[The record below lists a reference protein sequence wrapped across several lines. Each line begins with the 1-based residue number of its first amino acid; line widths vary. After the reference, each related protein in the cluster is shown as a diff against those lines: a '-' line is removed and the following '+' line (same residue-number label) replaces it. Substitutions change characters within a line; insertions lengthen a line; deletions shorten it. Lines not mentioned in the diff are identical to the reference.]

1 MQRLIKHILVL
12 LLLIAGSSQCGPDSV
27 VLLIHVKNL
36 TPDVNLLQID
46 AVLDGKSALQSAAYS
61 QRLSQVAVKLP
72 REAIGRG
79 VLSVSLFGLAA
90 DRCKISAVRYDTQV
104 SIETPYTEVD
114 LSLALLPSKV
124 CTLTV
129 EKEGDGIITSSPF
142 GIDCG
147 KSCSADL
154 APGTKVVLTATSMT
168 PFSQAFWGGDCA
180 GAIDTCALTMTKAQ
194 KVTVQLGPEVR
205 PKLVIVPKGSFTMG
219 SPTGESGRAADETQ
233 HAVTLTTD
241 FWMADSEVTQRQY
254 RNLMG
259 TSPSKLQGSEL
270 PVEQVTWFDAVAYC
284 NALSAKEN
292 LSPCYQINEPTV
304 VWADGVKCTGYRL
317 PTEAE
322 WEYAARSSATTV
334 YAGSD
339 NVDLV
344 AWYSTNAG
352 GTTHAVKTKTANGRG
367 LYDLSGNVWE
377 WVWDWYQG
385 NYEALPPTDPIGPAS
400 GSNRVIRGGSFLD
413 VARDQRVADRGKDD
427 PKAPSLGVGI
437 RPVRSIP

>member
-12 LLLIAGSSQCGPDSV
+12 LLLLAGSSQCGPDSV

-46 AVLDGKSALQSAAYS
+46 AVLDGKSALRSAEYS

-72 REAIGRG
+72 RDAIGRG
-79 VLSVSLFGLAA
+79 VLSVSLFGLAT

-104 SIETPYTEVD
+104 SIATPYTEVD
-114 LSLALLPSKV
+114 LSLALLPNKV
-124 CTLTV
+124 CSLTV
-129 EKEGDGIITSSPF
+129 EKEGDGIVTSAPF
-142 GIDCG
+142 GIECG
-147 KSCSADL
+147 NRCSVDL
-154 APGTKVVLTATSMT
+154 APGTKVVLTASSMT
-168 PFSQAFWGGDCA
+168 PLFQAFWGGDCT

-205 PKLVIVPKGSFTMG
+205 PKLVIVPKGDFTMG
-219 SPTGESGRAADETQ
+219 SPTGESGRASDETQ
-233 HAVTLTTD
+233 HLVMLTKD

-259 TSPSKLQGSEL
+259 TSPSKYQGSEL
-270 PVEQVTWFDAVAYC
+270 PVEQVSWFDAVAYC
-284 NALSAKEN
+284 NALSVKEN

-304 VWADGVKCTGYRL
+304 VWAGGLDCTGYRL

-322 WEYAARSSATTV
+322 WEYAARSPATTL
-334 YAGSD
+334 YAGS
-339 NVDLV
+339 NSVDAV
-344 AWYSTNAG
+344 AWYNT
-352 GTTHAVKTKTANGRG
+352 GTTHAVKTKTQNERG

-385 NYEALPPTDPIGPAS
+385 NYEALLPENPIGPAS
-400 GSNRVIRGGSFLD
+400 GSKRVIRGGAFLD
-413 VARDQRVADRGKDD
+413 MARDQRVAARGKDD
-427 PKAPSLGVGI
+427 PKALSLGIGI

>member
-12 LLLIAGSSQCGPDSV
+12 LLLLAGSSQCGPDSV

-46 AVLDGKSALQSAAYS
+46 AVLDGKSALRSAEYS

-72 REAIGRG
+72 RDAIGRG
-79 VLSVSLFGLAA
+79 VLSVSLFGLAT

-104 SIETPYTEVD
+104 SIATPYTEVD
-114 LSLALLPSKV
+114 LSLALLPNKV
-124 CTLTV
+124 CSLTV
-129 EKEGDGIITSSPF
+129 EKEGDGNVTSAPF

-147 KSCSADL
+147 NRCSVDL
-154 APGTKVVLTATSMT
+154 APGTKVVLTASSMT
-168 PFSQAFWGGDCA
+168 PLFQAFWGGDCT

-205 PKLVIVPKGSFTMG
+205 PKLVIVPKGDITMG
-219 SPTGESGRAADETQ
+219 SPTGESGRASDETQ
-233 HAVTLTTD
+233 HLVMLTKD
-241 FWMADSEVTQRQY
+241 FWIANSEVTQRQY

-259 TSPSKLQGSEL
+259 TSPSKIQGNEL

-284 NALSAKEN
+284 NALSVKEN

-304 VWADGVKCTGYRL
+304 VWTDGVNCTGYRL

-367 LYDLSGNVWE
+367 LYDLSGNVGE

-385 NYEALPPTDPIGPAS
+385 NYEALPKMDPIGPAS
-400 GSNRVIRGGSFLD
+400 ASNRVFRGGSYLD
-413 VARDQRVADRGKDD
+413 SAKDQRVAARGKDD
-427 PKAPSLGVGI
+427 PRMPIARVGI